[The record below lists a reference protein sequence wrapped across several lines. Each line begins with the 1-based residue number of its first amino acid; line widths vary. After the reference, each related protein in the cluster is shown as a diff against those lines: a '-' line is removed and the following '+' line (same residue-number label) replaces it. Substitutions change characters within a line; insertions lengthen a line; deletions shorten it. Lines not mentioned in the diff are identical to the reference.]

1 MIGAR
6 RRRPAISHHPA
17 IQGRRSHRLPPPR
30 VKEYRNDGRPHSGH
44 GSTRSKAKSDLCWYV
59 ASEDGVYFLSD
70 ALISLIPI
78 YGPWIIFG
86 IVAFESAGVPL
97 PGETILVA
105 AALLA
110 ATTVQMNIVVVV
122 LAAAAVAIVGD
133 GMGYMVGR
141 RLGLP
146 FLPRYGRYIRLDED
160 RLMIGRYLFFQ
171 YGNAVVFFGRFIA
184 VLRMFAALLAG
195 ANSMP
200 AGRFFFFNIT
210 GGICW
215 ACLFGFGAYAV
226 GAEIYKISGVLSVIS
241 LGLFIAGGYAL
252 SIFVRRNEA
261 VLRRRAEEALSGC
274 SSG

>member
-1 MIGAR
+1 MSDTLIG
-6 RRRPAISHHPA
+6 
-17 IQGRRSHRLPPPR
+17 
-30 VKEYRNDGRPHSGH
+30 
-44 GSTRSKAKSDLCWYV
+44 
-59 ASEDGVYFLSD
+59 
-70 ALISLIPI
+70 LIPI

-110 ATTVQMNIVVVV
+110 ATTGQINIVLVVV
-122 LAAAAVAIVGD
+122 AAAAGAIVGD
-133 GMGYMVGR
+133 GIGYMVGR

-146 FLPRYGRYIRLDED
+146 LLHRYGRYIGLDED
-160 RLMIGRYLFFQ
+160 RLLIGRYLFFQ

-210 GGICW
+210 GGVCW
-215 ACLFGFGAYAV
+215 ASLFGFGTYAA
-226 GAEIYKISGVLSVIS
+226 GTEIYKISGTLSVIS
-241 LGLFIAGGYAL
+241 LALFVAAGYAI
-252 SIFVRRNEA
+252 SIFIRRNEA
-261 VLRRRAEEALSGC
+261 TLRRRAEVALSDHAGE
-274 SSG
+274 